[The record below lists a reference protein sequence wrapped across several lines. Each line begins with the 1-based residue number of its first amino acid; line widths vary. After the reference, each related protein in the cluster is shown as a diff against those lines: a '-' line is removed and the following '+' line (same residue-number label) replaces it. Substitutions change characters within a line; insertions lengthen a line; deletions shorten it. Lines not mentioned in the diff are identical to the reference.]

1 MTSQTTRVHKLSLW
15 VQCIVFLKSEPTQ
28 ILQSSSSCIDLI
40 VADQPNLV
48 ISNRIEPSLHED
60 YHHQIKYAKFNQQII
75 SPPYQ
80 WLVWDCKNCNASS
93 IQKTLNVTDWNKLF
107 SNTNVEKQV
116 NILNDTLFNIFL
128 SYARSKAIT
137 INGRDPPWINAK

>member
-1 MTSQTTRVHKLSLW
+1 M
-15 VQCIVFLKSEPTQ
+15 
-28 ILQSSSSCIDLI
+28 IDWI
-40 VADQPNLV
+40 
-48 ISNRIEPSLHED
+48 
-60 YHHQIKYAKFNQQII
+60 
-75 SPPYQ
+75 
-80 WLVWDCKNCNASS
+80 
-93 IQKTLNVTDWNKLF
+93 KLF